1 VSSVLLV
8 NGPNLNLL
16 GQREPHI
23 YGAETLADVVSRARV
38 RAEALGLKLDAR
50 QSNGEGEIVSAIQ
63 AARGVHAGLVIN
75 AGAYTHTSVAIH
87 DALRAFEGV
96 VVELHISNPLNR
108 EPFRHRSFVAPA
120 ADAVIA
126 GFGTA
131 GYEIALDTVALLLAR
146 G

>member
-1 VSSVLLV
+1 MNSILLI

-23 YGAETLADVVSRARV
+23 YGAETLEDVEDRARA
-38 RAEALGLKLDAR
+38 RATALGLELDAR
-50 QSNGEGEIVSAIQ
+50 QSNAEGELVSAIQ
-63 AARGVHAGLVIN
+63 AARGVHEAIVIN

-96 VVELHISNPLNR
+96 IVELHISNPLNR
-108 EPFRHRSFVAPA
+108 EPFRHRSFVAPT
-120 ADAVIA
+120 ADVVIA

-131 GYEIALDTVALLLAR
+131 GYEAAIEAVAAALAA
-146 G
+146 